1 MMTIGK
7 PIGMN
12 NRQLRWLMV
21 TPTESHK
28 FCFSKDGTS
37 CQPQAL
43 NSCDEY
49 EDIEYEFKL

>member
-43 NSCDEY
+43 NNCDEY